1 MGNLQD
7 SVHSVESVRELIA
20 AGEQT
25 LVVNTDDG
33 TKIKLE
39 IRLSPREREVLLA
52 GGTLK
57 FLRGA

>member
-1 MGNLQD
+1 
-7 SVHSVESVRELIA
+7 
-20 AGEQT
+20 
-25 LVVNTDDG
+25 VVNIDDG
-33 TKIKLE
+33 TKIELE